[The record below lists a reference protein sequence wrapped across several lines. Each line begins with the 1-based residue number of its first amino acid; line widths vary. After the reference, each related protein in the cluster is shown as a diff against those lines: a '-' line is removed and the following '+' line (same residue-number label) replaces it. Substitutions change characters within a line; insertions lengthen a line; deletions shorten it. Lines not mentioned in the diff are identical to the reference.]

1 MVAQTV
7 IIAARLLTAW
17 PDLIFGG
24 LPKTTVHCQPPRP
37 SSSRVYCT
45 SRYSIDRPV
54 ALRRRS
60 QPLILVALLA
70 AAKPAVIGSSREVIY
85 GGRIIGAKIRADGA
99 REAAKKAV
107 RMADR
112 AAAELWSI
120 QMEAYG
126 GSAQPSRTIG
136 QCINGGYRLKGAAQF
151 VGAFGN

>member
-1 MVAQTV
+1 MASQTL
-7 IIAARLLTAW
+7 IIAARLLTAR

-70 AAKPAVIGSSREVIY
+70 AAKPAVIGSMSTKSREVIY

-99 REAAKKAV
+99 REAAHKAV
-107 RMADR
+107 READR

-126 GSAQPSRTIG
+126 GPAQPSPTIG
-136 QCINGGYRLKGAAQF
+136 
-151 VGAFGN
+151 